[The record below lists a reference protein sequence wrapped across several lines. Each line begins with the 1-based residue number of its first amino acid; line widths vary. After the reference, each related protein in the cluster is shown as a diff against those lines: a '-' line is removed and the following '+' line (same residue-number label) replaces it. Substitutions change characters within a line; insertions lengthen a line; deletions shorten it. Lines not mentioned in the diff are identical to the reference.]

1 LEFFMSDG
9 PHRSLPLRHAWKELA
24 KRADKKAF
32 DSQDVID
39 AIGPALERDCAFE
52 LSKEFMERLR
62 TLCLNPTPL
71 FDSLANAEIEALKRL
86 SAGRGSLGSVVAD
99 FTAQLLAEGKSGGDA
114 VCEAMKL
121 ALHDRA
127 LRNARQIEE
136 HYCRESSNRRAA
148 DVRSRI
154 ESAITRAG
162 LDALAQRLAQQ
173 PAASTAA
180 PPKHQSIDD
189 GVTLS

>member
-1 LEFFMSDG
+1 
-9 PHRSLPLRHAWKELA
+9 
-24 KRADKKAF
+24 
-32 DSQDVID
+32 
-39 AIGPALERDCAFE
+39 
-52 LSKEFMERLR
+52 
-62 TLCLNPTPL
+62 
-71 FDSLANAEIEALKRL
+71 
-86 SAGRGSLGSVVAD
+86 VAD